1 MRVTPESDHWLGI
14 FLFFCCV
21 KSEDKP
27 VKEGQF
33 TIINVLYSLSLEEL
47 RSF

>member
-1 MRVTPESDHWLGI
+1 MRVIPGSDHWLRV
-14 FLFFCCV
+14 FLFICLV
-21 KSEDKP
+21 NSEDKP

-47 RSF
+47 RSL